1 MSTSRSCDVGW
12 SRTILHAAL
21 LIGILSV
28 RPGARAEADGP
39 VTPNED
45 YAVIASRRC
54 LETDGWSQV
63 AGALAAKHAADLLVF
78 EEDPKELLPE
88 LSRRHPRLVGVVAMP
103 DEAGRAVVGRFH
115 RLLRQIDDDPYL
127 DVRWGLITASDWPIA
142 MEIVRAE
149 RPLRIASMLSNTPV
163 PLGVAPDG
171 VYFDEGVAGRR
182 VERVAAGDQREIL
195 GDPVTADDFVEA
207 FDRVQPDLLVTS
219 GRTNEERWMIGYTF
233 DGGRV
238 VAAEDGSLRAR
249 TPDGREFPMSKP
261 GPTAMLGA
269 GSCLLGFVPGPEVLP
284 LRFLEHAGVR
294 QVFGYCSTTWHGA
307 GGWDV
312 YRRFLEEPGRNTMA
326 EAVWIAQ
333 QDLVRRYAAAFPGMP
348 EVSTEGFDER
358 AVPEFRAEVTAR
370 TGVPRTDD
378 RFHDLSGYL
387 WDRDALVL
395 LGDPAWRVELD
406 EGDLPWTAT
415 VVREGDTLVIDATL
429 HQARE
434 GMPTPAI
441 VLEER
446 VRPGRV
452 VRDGGV
458 DPIVL
463 DDLVFLSGLDRLA
476 PGDTVRVVVEA
487 PPVRAPRRSAIPS
500 AERIEAVLAR
510 FDESDRAA
518 LGRTIDQADHN
529 ADQLLLALESVP
541 ERHRRSLVHL
551 IANLP
556 SRDAHELPASF
567 LLEQV
572 ALAHESFAGSPW
584 REGVPDEIFLE
595 AVLPHAHIDERRDDW
610 RRDFT
615 ERFREPA
622 WEAPTQREAVR
633 RLNTTVFETFGI
645 QFDANKRL
653 TNEQS
658 PYQTIVQRC
667 ASCTG
672 MSIMLANACRAVGIP
687 ARLAGIPE
695 WPDGDNHTWVEV
707 FDPIDGR
714 WHWIEAFG
722 RGDYDEG
729 WWVEKVRRLARSPS
743 EDPRFRPW
751 AVGWRRAEGVPD
763 RFHLWWLTEDD
774 DPIPAVDRST
784 AYARDPSIP

>member
-1 MSTSRSCDVGW
+1 
-12 SRTILHAAL
+12 
-21 LIGILSV
+21 
-28 RPGARAEADGP
+28 
-39 VTPNED
+39 
-45 YAVIASRRC
+45 
-54 LETDGWSQV
+54 
-63 AGALAAKHAADLLVF
+63 
-78 EEDPKELLPE
+78 
-88 LSRRHPRLVGVVAMP
+88 
-103 DEAGRAVVGRFH
+103 
-115 RLLRQIDDDPYL
+115 
-127 DVRWGLITASDWPIA
+127 
-142 MEIVRAE
+142 
-149 RPLRIASMLSNTPV
+149 
-163 PLGVAPDG
+163 
-171 VYFDEGVAGRR
+171 
-182 VERVAAGDQREIL
+182 
-195 GDPVTADDFVEA
+195 
-207 FDRVQPDLLVTS
+207 
-219 GRTNEERWMIGYTF
+219 
-233 DGGRV
+233 
-238 VAAEDGSLRAR
+238 
-249 TPDGREFPMSKP
+249 
-261 GPTAMLGA
+261 
-269 GSCLLGFVPGPEVLP
+269 
-284 LRFLEHAGVR
+284 
-294 QVFGYCSTTWHGA
+294 
-307 GGWDV
+307 
-312 YRRFLEEPGRNTMA
+312 
-326 EAVWIAQ
+326 
-333 QDLVRRYAAAFPGMP
+333 
-348 EVSTEGFDER
+348 
-358 AVPEFRAEVTAR
+358 
-370 TGVPRTDD
+370 
-378 RFHDLSGYL
+378 
-387 WDRDALVL
+387 
-395 LGDPAWRVELD
+395 
-406 EGDLPWTAT
+406 
-415 VVREGDTLVIDATL
+415 
-429 HQARE
+429 
-434 GMPTPAI
+434 
-441 VLEER
+441 
-446 VRPGRV
+446 RPGRV

-463 DDLVFLSGLDRLA
+463 DDLVFLPGLDRLA

-584 REGVPDEIFLE
+584 REGVSDEIFLE

-672 MSIMLANACRAVGIP
+672 MSIMLANACRAAGIP